1 MPEEQGNPCMWRML
15 RRFVAA
21 VTPFSSDSK
30 LAQEFLSKPQLLAEV
45 DRLEQ
50 ELGECGERVVFCH
63 NDLQMGNVI
72 LQPGGEAM

>member
-1 MPEEQGNPCMWRML
+1 MWRML
-15 RRFVAA
+15 RRFVSA
-21 VTPFSSDSK
+21 VTPFTSDSR

-50 ELGECGERVVFCH
+50 ELGDSGERVVFCH
-63 NDLQMGNVI
+63 NDLQLGNVI